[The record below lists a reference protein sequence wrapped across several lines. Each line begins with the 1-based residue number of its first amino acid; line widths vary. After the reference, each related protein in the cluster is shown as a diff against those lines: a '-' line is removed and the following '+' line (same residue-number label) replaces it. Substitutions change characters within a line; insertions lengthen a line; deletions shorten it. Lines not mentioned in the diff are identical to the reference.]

1 MSTQRLSASMKDA
14 IKDKYNKKIRKLEE
28 EIKDKEDKLADKIIA
43 DYISSKEYK
52 EFKEQIIKFYDWLL
66 KIDEDDVFSSQYH
79 VRYIVDYLKDN
90 NLFRK
95 PYHSDMHKLFSNDLD
110 IQSCNEKISA
120 LNKECNKLIWNIEMQ
135 PKASQEYKD
144 AISKAEDLLFK
155 GEKNEE

>member
-79 VRYIVDYLKDN
+79 VRYIVDYL
-90 NLFRK
+90 
-95 PYHSDMHKLFSNDLD
+95 
-110 IQSCNEKISA
+110 
-120 LNKECNKLIWNIEMQ
+120 
-135 PKASQEYKD
+135 
-144 AISKAEDLLFK
+144 
-155 GEKNEE
+155 